1 MVNWDAVGAI
11 AELAGATGV
20 IITLLYLSIQLR
32 QNTKAS
38 RITAIQSS
46 METSAQFSE
55 LLLSDEEVAR
65 VFWLGMSDPAALDG
79 VEKRKYMMTLNVFM
93 RRECAAFYL
102 HKEGVMPDHLWN
114 SRVASLTGTLNQ
126 PGMKFYLEATGDTI
140 PGDFREFLG
149 EVVKSDSTLN
159 EKAKSLFF
167 ERDA

>member
-1 MVNWDAVGAI
+1 MVDWDAVGAI

-46 METSAQFSE
+46 MDTSAQFSE
-55 LLLSDEEVAR
+55 LLISDNEIAR
-65 VFWLGMSDPAALDG
+65 VFWHGLADPTARDG
-79 VEKRKYMMTLNVFM
+79 DEKRRYVMTLNVFM

-114 SRVASLTGTLNQ
+114 ARVASLTGTLNQ
-126 PGMKFYLEATGDTI
+126 PGMKIYLEVTGDTI
-140 PGDFREFLG
+140 PEDFREFI
-149 EVVKSDSTLN
+149 EEIAKTETTLN
-159 EKAKSLFF
+159 GKAMSLFLG
-167 ERDA
+167 RDA